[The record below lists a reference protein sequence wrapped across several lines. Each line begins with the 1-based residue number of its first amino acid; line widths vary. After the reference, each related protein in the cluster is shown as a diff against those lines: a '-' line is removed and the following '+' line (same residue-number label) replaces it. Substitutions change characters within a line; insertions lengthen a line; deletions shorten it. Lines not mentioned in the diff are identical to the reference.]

1 MIPKT
6 IHYCWFSGDKKPRSI
21 QRCID
26 SWKKI
31 MPDYKIRCWDG
42 SSIVLDSIPF
52 VREAMSVGQ
61 YAAASDYVRLYAL
74 YSEGGI
80 YLDSDVETFKSFD
93 CFLENSFFSGTETFY
108 AEGNKHF
115 RIEAAI
121 MGSIPNHPFLKECM
135 SYYEHNHFIKPN
147 GEYDNKKVVM
157 PIVISRYAEKY
168 GYKYLNIKQN
178 LTDNI
183 TVYPTD
189 FFTNTL
195 DKTTININSIYAL
208 HRNAAGWMDFSGRG
222 LLFQFCRKNDL
233 MNIYHWLEKI
243 RK

>member
-1 MIPKT
+1 
-6 IHYCWFSGDKKPRSI
+6 
-21 QRCID
+21 
-26 SWKKI
+26 
-31 MPDYKIRCWDG
+31 MPDYKIRCWD
-42 SSIVLDSIPF
+42 SSSFVFDSIPF

-108 AEGNKHF
+108 ADGNKHF

-135 SYYEHNHFIKPN
+135 NYYEQTHFIKSN
-147 GEYDNKKVVM
+147 GEYDNKRVVM

-168 GYKYLNIKQN
+168 GYKYLNTKQN
-178 LTDNI
+178 LMENI

-195 DKTTININSIYAL
+195 DKTTIKFDSIYAI
-208 HRNAAGWMDFSGRG
+208 HRNAAGWMDFSNRG
-222 LLFQFCRKNDL
+222 FLFQFCRKYDL

-243 RK
+243 HK

>member
-1 MIPKT
+1 
-6 IHYCWFSGDKKPRSI
+6 
-21 QRCID
+21 
-26 SWKKI
+26 

>member
-31 MPDYKIRCWDG
+31 MPNYKIRCWDG

-80 YLDSDVETFKSFD
+80 YLDSDVETFKTFD

-121 MGSIPNHPFLKECM
+121 MGSIPNHPFVKECM